1 MPKEEEE
8 EEEERYVRT
17 ASAMIN
23 SCRLSTVG
31 RITQK
36 ENNLWISSR
45 VKLLEWFRIGHHG
58 KPSQSV
64 RIAYLLT

>member
-1 MPKEEEE
+1 MVPKEE

-45 VKLLEWFRIGHHG
+45 VKLLE
-58 KPSQSV
+58 
-64 RIAYLLT
+64 